1 MRLLLYFFSGWIDV
15 LRLSDAIDV
24 VNAVNFYLLQTRQ
37 TIWLEKSTQKKF
49 SKQNEW
55 KPNGFETERTSAV
68 SALKVNHSG
77 LWPTIENVNE
87 LQNEYKSKRTTAREW
102 VEKKEKERQDDERK
116 RERDA
121 FSQQYHAWDGELQSG
136 MHSIFSRVSFQ
147 KRSIIFGYLVAKL

>member
-1 MRLLLYFFSGWIDV
+1 MNGNQTV
-15 LRLSDAIDV
+15 LKPKEPQQSARS
-24 VNAVNFYLLQTRQ
+24 
-37 TIWLEKSTQKKF
+37 KSIIRAYDQ
-49 SKQNEW
+49 
-55 KPNGFETERTSAV
+55 
-68 SALKVNHSG
+68 
-77 LWPTIENVNE
+77 TIENVNE

-147 KRSIIFGYLVAKL
+147 KRSIIFGYLVAKLSLAALKCIFSLSSNEPT